1 MDVHL
6 VPLIPRFAINAQMK
20 MLLWLTEFVFVRM
33 MNPWILK
40 ECVKSVMLNFVTPVV
55 QAFPTL
61 VKAALMDFY
70 FKMELVNVPKV
81 QDRARIA
88 LMWQVG
94 EIIQILQMLVHSVYP
109 AIISVQIVS
118 QTQVMKSVLNVKPIS
133 FCKIT
138 FVNLVNLMA
147 AISAQPPQLVLY
159 VLTQITL
166 SLLVGNV
173 FAETNLKNQMN
184 MESVDHV
191 IHLAANPVK
200 TIASIDVTR
209 VLTLLLM

>member
-1 MDVHL
+1 
-6 VPLIPRFAINAQMK
+6 
-20 MLLWLTEFVFVRM
+20 
-33 MNPWILK
+33 
-40 ECVKSVMLNFVTPVV
+40 
-55 QAFPTL
+55 
-61 VKAALMDFY
+61 
-70 FKMELVNVPKV
+70 
-81 QDRARIA
+81 
-88 LMWQVG
+88 
-94 EIIQILQMLVHSVYP
+94 MLVHSVYP